1 MTCRAKRM
9 PSMQWAVVLA
19 AVAMAG
25 CSGGSSEEQNYPV
38 LFPLYGGY
46 EAGEYPSPARFG
58 QTFTWPNGETW
69 SNDCVGTIRVLSQ
82 EGAAWT
88 GRAERGVWS
97 WGIDERCHS
106 TGEMAGVVDMDHSIR
121 FTLTQ
126 RRWNAIDYPAAP
138 EEAIGCTARG
148 PGEYSG
154 RLDRNR
160 FYAVGTTLLTCDD
173 GREATV
179 REVMSG
185 SYPAPPGTH
194 DT

>member
-1 MTCRAKRM
+1 MKCRWM
-9 PSMQWAVVLA
+9 SMRSLRSAVVLA
-19 AVAMAG
+19 AVAATG
-25 CSGGSSEEQNYPV
+25 CGGSSEEENYPV
-38 LFPLYGGY
+38 LFPLYGGFS
-46 EAGEYPSPARFG
+46 GGYPNPARFG
-58 QTFTWPNGETW
+58 QTFTWSNGETW
-69 SNDCVGTIRVLSQ
+69 RNDCVGTIRVLSQ

-88 GRAERGVWS
+88 GRAERGVWNS
-97 WGIDERCHS
+97 GIVERCHS
-106 TGEMAGVVDMDHSIR
+106 TGEMAGLVDMDHSIR

-126 RRWNAIDYPAAP
+126 ERWNAIDFPAAP
-138 EEAIGCTARG
+138 EESIGCTARG